1 MKVRVGQ
8 IVLLEHRKSRSLIP
22 ARVEE
27 EVKRSTLE
35 GEFTSYMISVPGQ
48 EGLFD
53 LEKIDMTYYLS
64 PDQARDAL
72 LASARQGIEAVIKRA
87 NELSAKHFP
96 SLASGPT
103 DPVQALQQADG
114 PVEGHVYTLK
124 QTEDGDE
131 VIVPKRT
138 ISKKK
143 STVSSK
149 SA

>member
-27 EVKRSTLE
+27 EVRRSTLE

-53 LEKIDMTYYLS
+53 LEKVDMPYYLS
-64 PDQARDAL
+64 FTQARDAL
-72 LASARQGIEAVIKRA
+72 LESAKVGIEAIIQRA
-87 NELSAKHFP
+87 SQLSVKHFSTSEEP
-96 SLASGPT
+96 LES
-103 DPVQALQQADG
+103 PVEVLQQVDG

-138 ISKKK
+138 VSKKK